1 MTSDYWGEEVGMS
14 RPIAALPICREI
26 KTTDVTEGFWSIW
39 HIIFLISICLSGL
52 YRCCIKTTKI
62 YHCKYDGTIRL
73 YGKRSYGFTHICNRA
88 KTLDGHKDELKPM
101 FKSAPSQFR
110 SSYMLWPTHK
120 MSKNLSIRQLID
132 RELSTMKEKG
142 IDSMLGTTKSLILA
156 LKINKQIIN
165 SFFYIKKQVSPILNA

>member
-1 MTSDYWGEEVGMS
+1 MTALPMS
-14 RPIAALPICREI
+14 REI
-26 KTTDVTEGFWSIW
+26 EITDVADALKSIC

-110 SSYMLWPTHK
+110 SSYML
-120 MSKNLSIRQLID
+120 
-132 RELSTMKEKG
+132 
-142 IDSMLGTTKSLILA
+142 
-156 LKINKQIIN
+156 
-165 SFFYIKKQVSPILNA
+165 